1 MTVLAQYPAIIW
13 LLHHID
19 LQANG
24 KPVECLWCI
33 PGDEGQTFFIRHIG
47 ELRVTE
53 AMLSQ
58 IVANFQRF
66 DKTPSRVPLQV
77 NHVTD
82 SGNMDESKAV
92 GWVVDL
98 AVRRSA
104 DRVSLE
110 FLPSWSEEAREA
122 IEAGGFRFVSVG
134 LELAAIDAE
143 TGEPIGPRLREISLT
158 NQPAI
163 PNLRPIELALDLD
176 TRLEVDAARLANGM
190 SEDGEP
196 DMMDFARA
204 LCQAFYAAYPDTDG
218 CTWMMEAVFYESR
231 QMVVTEC
238 VREASGNG
246 VAMAERMWRLAFAVA
261 EDGAITFAQRED
273 WERVEQQFVPVK
285 DEESDMDEMS
295 KTPAAITVSE
305 KKIPQQPGGAG
316 RPAEAH
322 KEIRMDNLIKQ
333 IEAVLAAVGVQID
346 LTGLTAETVDR
357 LDLSALIAEASRLKG
372 LEGELAQTKADAEK
386 QLTDSERKVIVL
398 STKADSAAET
408 VTKLSARIETLES
421 EKSQRE
427 ADAAIDAAL
436 RAGKLLPAEIDGADA
451 PMRLMAFKDPA
462 MFQAILNKR
471 PAHQLTTELSKAGAD
486 PGTTAVDPDEYWMMV
501 AAKKAANPDTSHQ
514 QAQALV
520 LAERPEFKALFQ
532 AATAAVRQ

>member
-1 MTVLAQYPAIIW
+1 
-13 LLHHID
+13 
-19 LQANG
+19 
-24 KPVECLWCI
+24 
-33 PGDEGQTFFIRHIG
+33 
-47 ELRVTE
+47 
-53 AMLSQ
+53 
-58 IVANFQRF
+58 
-66 DKTPSRVPLQV
+66 
-77 NHVTD
+77 
-82 SGNMDESKAV
+82 
-92 GWVVDL
+92 
-98 AVRRSA
+98 
-104 DRVSLE
+104 
-110 FLPSWSEEAREA
+110 
-122 IEAGGFRFVSVG
+122 
-134 LELAAIDAE
+134 
-143 TGEPIGPRLREISLT
+143 
-158 NQPAI
+158 
-163 PNLRPIELALDLD
+163 
-176 TRLEVDAARLANGM
+176 
-190 SEDGEP
+190 
-196 DMMDFARA
+196 
-204 LCQAFYAAYPDTDG
+204 
-218 CTWMMEAVFYESR
+218 
-231 QMVVTEC
+231 
-238 VREASGNG
+238 
-246 VAMAERMWRLAFAVA
+246 
-261 EDGAITFAQRED
+261 
-273 WERVEQQFVPVK
+273 
-285 DEESDMDEMS
+285 
-295 KTPAAITVSE
+295 
-305 KKIPQQPGGAG
+305 
-316 RPAEAH
+316 
-322 KEIRMDNLIKQ
+322 MDNLIKQ

-372 LEGELAQTKADAEK
+372 LEGELAQTKTEAEK